1 MPTSKTGHLPPSQ
14 REPALPLPPGTPS
27 SARGAAMRLP
37 WWLVLLA
44 SLIPPALGS
53 WGVTYPKSL
62 WGVRGSCVVIPCT
75 LSYPADVAADNGIVA
90 IWYKDYDNQKMVV
103 YHSAAQEVD
112 AGFKGRAQLLGDP
125 AARNC
130 TLLLQGVTPEDSGPY
145 RFRFEIINGDRWSA
159 AQDVM
164 LSVSGDLE
172 RPSTAASEEQTEG
185 QTSALECSTPYV
197 CPLGDIALRW
207 EGYDPQVSMVS
218 GRVQLDTSGVS
229 HHLTLTTSFSWKDH
243 SKKLVCEVSYGSRK
257 ATGEVVL
264 WVRHA
269 PKDTQVSVRPSTQ
282 NIRVGDTVA
291 LTCEVSSSYPPI
303 SAYRWYKDGVAVG
316 SEQMLTLRGVRRE
329 DYGQYRCEAENA
341 VGAGT
346 APAVTLYVFSAE
358 ISVSPA
364 AEVREGT
371 ATTLSCDVPG
381 REGQELNYTWYKN
394 SAWLKEG
401 TAHTLL
407 FHRVAAGD
415 AGYYSCKVTNDRGS
429 VASQAISLS
438 VTYPPR
444 TPTVTLFQETQ
455 GGRLAIVRCAV
466 DSHPPATV
474 ALYRDGTLL
483 AASGSQA
490 APRQRFGVTAS
501 RNGLRL
507 EIRGVGPQDSGE
519 YRCTASNAY
528 GKASATKVFV
538 AHATEVLIQ
547 PSAEVREGAAVTLT
561 CLGAQGA
568 AEETLYTWYRNSK
581 RLRESSSPTLRFPSV
596 RGEDAGAFQCRVQS
610 SNGSDTSAAVPLRVL
625 FPPRQPVM
633 SSFLDTQGGRLGIIQ
648 CTVESD
654 PEASLTLWRGEE
666 AIACTWGCPTAPDP
680 RVHPTLSY
688 NSLKVEIREVVLEDE
703 GTYVCWAGNPQGN
716 ASAALDFRAETASI
730 AVAPSSHVLEGHA
743 ANLTCRLSSE
753 SLALPN
759 FTWYRNGQWLAEGSA
774 ASLVF
779 RQVASTDAGLYRCTA
794 STDGSSRS
802 SPAVSLDVLYP
813 PRDPRLTAFLETE
826 RGRLA
831 IFQCSVASNPPARL
845 ALHRG
850 EELVATSEAGSSPS
864 PRVSASATPNALRVE
879 IREVT
884 PADEGSYRCTA
895 TNAHGTVA
903 HRLYF
908 RVQTARV
915 LISPS
920 AEVREGDDISLMC
933 QVAGEPQDDTVYSWY
948 KDSKRLQE
956 SPDHLLALPHVA
968 SAAAGSYHCR
978 ARSPSGTSIS
988 PAVALHVSCK
998 RDTPGNQGG
1007 REWDAGG
1014 GMVPEWDGAG
1024 DGAGGG
1030 MVLGMGWCQGWCQG
1044 GMVPGVG
1051 HRARTVSCAELW
1063 LARSRHLARALAAGT
1078 VPKRCVSHAQE
1089 EAGFELELRTLCNE
1103 TPSVLRKCQSVK
1115 SGKFMGAYLLDKPPC
1130 GLLLPRRRLRGARS
1144 HCKHLGVSEE
1154 PGEGDATQDLA
1165 RTGALPGRTWGQAAQ
1180 PRGALDPPRAPV
1192 LTSFLE
1198 TPEGQRGVL
1207 QCTVDSSPRAEL
1219 ALFKDQALVASTAL
1233 PQPTALPRLSVASAF
1248 NTLRVSIRP
1257 VLLEDEGE
1265 YVCSASNAYGNAST
1279 AANFTASTARVW
1291 ISPSP
1296 DIREGDAV
1304 NLTCAVESG
1313 GGEALSYTWYK
1324 NKVWFSASS
1333 APALAFPSVT
1343 AADAASYHCT
1353 VRTPVRTRSSAPTT
1367 LNVLY
1372 PPRNLQMKAFVES
1385 GDGMAVVL
1393 LCAVESN
1400 PLSEITLLKG
1410 GQPVAS
1416 SPTAGGDHPGQ
1427 RGRIS
1432 PAPNALR
1439 LELREASEE
1448 DEGEYECRARSPLG
1462 STRTSLPLRV
1472 QAVRVVVRPSAEV
1485 PEGTDVTLTCRA
1497 VGAHPGT
1504 LYTWYK
1510 NGRWLAEGLDASLVL
1525 PGARRTDAGAYGC
1538 QAGSGV
1544 RARQAPPATLR
1555 VLYAPQE
1562 PSFISLVEPQG
1573 GRQAVLLCTVDS
1585 FPPSDIALHRGPGRA
1600 PLASTRG
1607 PADPRFAIQAAP
1619 NSLRVGME
1627 GLEPRDAGL
1636 YVCSANNSYGTAS
1649 SSLRL
1654 DVEEVTVKV
1663 EPSPEVTEGTTATMT
1678 CSAIPW
1684 VGKEANYTW
1693 YKNSR
1698 WLQEG
1703 PAGSLVLASVS
1714 SADTGSYRCRASGT
1728 RGSATSA
1735 PLSLSVLYPPRD
1747 ISISTFLENR
1757 SGRVGIVLCTADSH
1771 PASTIALYRHGR
1783 LLASSLASATV
1794 PGVRASPSH
1803 NTLRVE
1809 LGAVGPEDSGEYTC
1823 VAGNPLGNATAGA
1836 YFDVRTL
1843 THLLAFTIL
1852 AGLLMAVICV
1862 AALALLAVK
1871 LWPRMR
1877 KFQGWSRAKDTFEL
1891 RSKQEQ
1897 AQVDGSS

>member
-1 MPTSKTGHLPPSQ
+1 MVPG
-14 REPALPLPPGTPS
+14 RNEPGAAGAAAS
-27 SARGAAMRLP
+27 ACASARPASPAAPRRD
-37 WWLVLLA
+37 A
-44 SLIPPALGS
+44 G
-53 WGVTYPKSL
+53 
-62 WGVRGSCVVIPCT
+62 
-75 LSYPADVAADNGIVA
+75 
-90 IWYKDYDNQKMVV
+90 
-103 YHSAAQEVD
+103 SAA
-112 AGFKGRAQLLGDP
+112 AIL
-125 AARNC
+125 N
-130 TLLLQGVTPEDSGPY
+130 
-145 RFRFEIINGDRWSA
+145 
-159 AQDVM
+159 
-164 LSVSGDLE
+164 
-172 RPSTAASEEQTEG
+172 
-185 QTSALECSTPYV
+185 
-197 CPLGDIALRW
+197 
-207 EGYDPQVSMVS
+207 
-218 GRVQLDTSGVS
+218 
-229 HHLTLTTSFSWKDH
+229 
-243 SKKLVCEVSYGSRK
+243 
-257 ATGEVVL
+257 
-264 WVRHA
+264 A
-269 PKDTQVSVRPSTQ
+269 PKDTQVSVRPSAQ

-303 SAYRWYKDGVAVG
+303 SSYRWYKDGVAVG

-341 VGAGT
+341 VGAGS

-358 ISVSPA
+358 ISVSPT

-407 FHRVAAGD
+407 FHHVAAGD

-429 VASQAISLS
+429 VTSQAISLS

-444 TPTVTLFQETQ
+444 TPTITLFQETQ
-455 GGRLAIVRCAV
+455 GGRLAIIRCAV

-483 AASGSQA
+483 AASGLQA

-519 YRCTASNAY
+519 YRCTAANAY

-581 RLRESSSPTLRFPSV
+581 RLQESSSPTLRFPSV

-633 SSFLDTQGGRLGIIQ
+633 SSFLETQGGRLGIIQ

-654 PEASLTLWRGEE
+654 PEANLTLWRGEE

-680 RVHPTLSY
+680 RVHATLSY

-743 ANLTCRLSSE
+743 ANLTCRLSSD
-753 SLALPN
+753 SPALPN

-864 PRVSASATPNALRVE
+864 PRVSASAAPNALRVE

-895 TNAHGTVA
+895 TNAHGTAA

-915 LISPS
+915 LILPS
-920 AEVREGDDISLMC
+920 AEVREGDDVSLMC
-933 QVAGEPQDDTVYSWY
+933 QVAGEPQDDTVFSWY

-988 PAVALHVSCK
+988 PAIALHVS
-998 RDTPGNQGG
+998 
-1007 REWDAGG
+1007 
-1014 GMVPEWDGAG
+1014 
-1024 DGAGGG
+1024 
-1030 MVLGMGWCQGWCQG
+1030 
-1044 GMVPGVG
+1044 
-1051 HRARTVSCAELW
+1051 
-1063 LARSRHLARALAAGT
+1063 
-1078 VPKRCVSHAQE
+1078 
-1089 EAGFELELRTLCNE
+1089 
-1103 TPSVLRKCQSVK
+1103 
-1115 SGKFMGAYLLDKPPC
+1115 Y
-1130 GLLLPRRRLRGARS
+1130 
-1144 HCKHLGVSEE
+1144 
-1154 PGEGDATQDLA
+1154 
-1165 RTGALPGRTWGQAAQ
+1165 
-1180 PRGALDPPRAPV
+1180 PPRAPV

-1296 DIREGDAV
+1296 DVREGDAV

-1324 NKVWFSASS
+1324 NKVWFSAGS

-1353 VRTPVRTRSSAPTT
+1353 VQTPARTRSSAPTT

-1416 SPTAGGDHPGQ
+1416 SPPAGGDHPGQ

-1462 STRTSLPLRV
+1462 SARASLPLRV
-1472 QAVRVVVRPSAEV
+1472 QAIRVVVRPSAEV

-1525 PGARRTDAGAYGC
+1525 PSARRTDAGAYGC

-1544 RARQAPPATLR
+1544 RARRAPPAALR

-1607 PADPRFAIQAAP
+1607 PADPRFAVQAAP

-1654 DVEEVTVKV
+1654 DMEGVTVTV
-1663 EPSPEVTEGTTATMT
+1663 EPSPEVPEGTTATMT
-1678 CSAIPW
+1678 CSAVPW

-1703 PAGSLVLASVS
+1703 PAGSLVLTSVS

-1747 ISISTFLENR
+1747 VSVSTFLENR

-1771 PASTIALYRHGR
+1771 PASTIALYRRGR